1 MLLTKLFANKKA
13 FVGYLTAGDGGVD
26 YCIEASLALAQG
38 GVDILELGI
47 PFSDPIA
54 DGPVIQAAM
63 RRALSSGTTTQSLL
77 KIAKGIRKHSSMPLI
92 AFSYYNP
99 ILQAGPKYLC
109 ELKEAGF
116 DGILIVDL
124 PHEEAQES
132 IEMVLK
138 AELCPILI
146 ATPSTTLSR
155 IETIASL
162 SKGFIYYACQ
172 KGTTGFRKALPEDFE
187 KKISEIKSVTKTPI
201 AAGFGIKDK
210 ETAEKVLSHADGF
223 VIGSAFVD
231 QVANGISPEL
241 LQKFAKNLTP
251 KTFDRESIKS

>member
-1 MLLTKLFANKKA
+1 MPLTKVFASKKA
-13 FVGYLTAGDGGVD
+13 FVGYLTAGDGGIE

-54 DGPVIQAAM
+54 DGPIIQAAM
-63 RRALSSGTTTQSLL
+63 RRALSSGITPQSLL
-77 KIAKGIRKHSSMPLI
+77 KIAKGIRKQSSIPLI

-99 ILQAGPKYLC
+99 ILQGGQKYLG

-116 DGILIVDL
+116 DGLLIVDL
-124 PHEEAQES
+124 PHEEAQENM
-132 IEMVLK
+132 ECLLK

-146 ATPSTTLSR
+146 ATPSTNLSR
-155 IETIASL
+155 IEMIASI

-172 KGTTGFRKALPEDFE
+172 KGTTGFRRGLPEDFG
-187 KKISEIKSVTKTPI
+187 KKIAEIKSVTKTPI

-210 ETAEKVLSHADGF
+210 ETAEKVLCHADGF

-231 QVANGISPEL
+231 QVAKGTSPDL
-241 LQKFAKNLTP
+241 LQAFTKKLIPN
-251 KTFDRESIKS
+251 I